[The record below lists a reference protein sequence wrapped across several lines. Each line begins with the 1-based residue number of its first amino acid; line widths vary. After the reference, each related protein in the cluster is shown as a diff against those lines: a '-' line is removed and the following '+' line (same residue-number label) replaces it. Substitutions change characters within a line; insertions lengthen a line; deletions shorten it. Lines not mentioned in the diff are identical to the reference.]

1 MKTKIDHN
9 LGHLITIH
17 GLCIE
22 KKDVLFENNVCI
34 LQKLTY
40 ITKINAQ
47 HKKMEF
53 VTKDEDFFAS
63 SFLSLSAISFI
74 YTATVRSSFSTLCLS
89 HLSFPSCFVFMTPTG
104 KRNEIASITD
114 SSGRKIIFTL
124 SSVKIKTTSAMFRS
138 IFVFFENLTVSAAKL
153 S

>member
-17 GLCIE
+17 GLCI
-22 KKDVLFENNVCI
+22 KQVLFENNVNI
-34 LQKLTY
+34 LKKPTY
-40 ITKINAQ
+40 ITKINASD
-47 HKKMEF
+47 KKNG
-53 VTKDEDFFAS
+53 VRDQGRRFFAS
-63 SFLSLSAISFI
+63 SDVCLSLAFLLSSH
-74 YTATVRSSFSTLCLS
+74 YTFFFQCLS

-138 IFVFFENLTVSAAKL
+138 IFVFFETSVSAAKL
-153 S
+153 W